1 MKKVLRNPYFTF
13 VVLSMAAVMVSMGC
27 SSPRTLRST
36 DFDPVTLR
44 RVDSLCMRQMEM
56 GHFPGLA
63 VGIANRKTS
72 WSKGYG
78 FADIEHQIPVD
89 PADHLFRIGSISKT
103 VTAAALAREI
113 QKGKINLDEPID
125 TYYKDLPADKQQLT
139 LRQVAGHLAGIRHYQ
154 GDEFFSTVHYSN
166 IFEPLEVFIH
176 DSLLFAPGTRFSYS
190 TYGWTLVSAVME
202 KAVGK
207 SFTDIV
213 RDDVSEPLH
222 LTQLKPDQVDSA
234 AYHRVT
240 FYYSSNDTLLVAPFV
255 DNSNKWAGGGFLC
268 TTDDL
273 IRFGAALT
281 GPGYVKK
288 KVFTTCTTTQYTS
301 DGKPTGNGIGFFNG
315 TEEDGDKWYGHSG
328 GSVGGTSMLLIYPDR
343 DLVIVTLVNLS
354 SARMDDLARKIAE
367 LIPSSRSKKRS
378 Q

>member
-1 MKKVLRNPYFTF
+1 MSFRNRYFLFTIMAIAFVLAST
-13 VVLSMAAVMVSMGC
+13 GC
-27 SSPRTLRST
+27 STPGTLHST
-36 DFDPVTLR
+36 DLDQVTLR
-44 RVDSLCMRQMEM
+44 RIDSLCMRQMET
-56 GHFPGLA
+56 GYFPGLA
-63 VGIANRKTS
+63 VGIANRQTS

-78 FADIEHQIPVD
+78 YADIEHRIPVD
-89 PADHLFRIGSISKT
+89 PAEHLFRIGSISKT
-103 VTAAALAREI
+103 VTGTALAREI
-113 QKGKINLDEPID
+113 QKGKINIDEPIGA
-125 TYYKDLPADKQQLT
+125 YYEDLPADKRQLT

-154 GDEFFSTVHYSN
+154 GDEFFSSVHYSN
-166 IFEPLEVFIH
+166 VFEPLEVFIN
-176 DSLLFAPGTRFSYS
+176 DTLLFVPGTRFSYS

-202 KAVGK
+202 KVMGK
-207 SFTDIV
+207 TFTDIV
-213 RDDVSEPLH
+213 HEEVSEPLH
-222 LTQLKPDQVDSA
+222 LTQLKPDQVDST

-240 FYYSSNDTLLVAPFV
+240 FYYSSNDTLLVAPSV

-268 TTDDL
+268 TADDL

-281 GPGYVKK
+281 GPGYIKK

-367 LIPSSRSKKRS
+367 ILPASQSKHRRN
-378 Q
+378 